1 MKKRTS
7 RRKRTSRQNPR
18 ARSTVARAKK
28 IARLESR
35 ITNDLHRLRMA
46 WKDGPV
52 LSIPEERALDSIAID
67 VARTRD
73 YIGQTMMKSG
83 NAHQRVAK
91 ALGYHNY

>member
-1 MKKRTS
+1 MKRTSRKAKRTS
-7 RRKRTSRQNPR
+7 RRNTR

-35 ITNDLHRLRMA
+35 VTNDLHRLRMA
-46 WKDGPV
+46 WSHGPA

-67 VARTRD
+67 AARTRD

-83 NAHQRVAK
+83 NTHRRVAK